1 MHSGAATNLA
11 AAVGKI
17 PITVVTVGF
26 LIIIKILAVHE
37 VDWLHSLLRELDLVS
52 ANVLAE
58 SDVMLLEEIVI
69 IQSGTTLETMLP
81 SAYNAMLRISSIW
94 IFSDRQH
101 CSTIIIIREHITKS
115 VVSIRNLNL

>member
-26 LIIIKILAVHE
+26 LIIIEILAVHE